1 LLYIVLCGVIIMK
14 FRIHFEIGEYQDF
27 IDIEGETFEEIKET
41 AKTETDR
48 RGLDEL
54 KNNLWSEEL

>member
-1 LLYIVLCGVIIMK
+1 MK

-48 RGLDEL
+48 RGLHEL